1 MKTSSKDKAPTPA
14 HEAPDLVLK
23 ADTRIASKYV
33 TAITKADNAVANA
46 ERDFCKGFAHNH
58 EGHLPKALKAGFKA
72 LRDSGVFSALSDQV
86 IRNLS
91 SRAQWIAAQPYS
103 VQDAIFEAD
112 NFKKAYE
119 AARWPKSE
127 ADDAAEG
134 EEGESES
141 AAPAP
146 REPASH
152 APVIPQNFDGAC
164 NEIAIELNTV
174 IEHIAQIF
182 NQYSDHA
189 SANVL
194 MVLAADINSA
204 VEKAAKARLATPS
217 KIKAVA

>member
-119 AARWPKSE
+119 AARWPKTE
-127 ADDAAEG
+127 PVENTEGDD
-134 EEGESES
+134 GESVT
-141 AAPAP
+141 PAP

-164 NEIAIELNTV
+164 NEIAIELNAV
-174 IEHIAQIF
+174 IEHIAQVF
-182 NQYSDHA
+182 NQYADHA